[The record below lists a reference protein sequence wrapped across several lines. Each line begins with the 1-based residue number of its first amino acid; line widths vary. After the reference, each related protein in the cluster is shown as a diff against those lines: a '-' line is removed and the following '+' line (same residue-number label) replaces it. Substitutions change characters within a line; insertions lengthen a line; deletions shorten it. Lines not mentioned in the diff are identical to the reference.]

1 MKIFELRKI
10 IKEEIIREYM
20 SRDMVSL
27 KHYFSMSDE
36 KKKSSLPHE
45 YYYFLRDWME
55 EEDVELEL
63 PKNTFIGGDGEEFED
78 EMHDYEIAEWLER
91 EHPDKAKQ
99 FAEYLFRKIENY
111 ELPINDADYP
121 AWSFFDSEPEIVKNQ
136 WLIHFTKD
144 AQSIA
149 LEGFKYGVD
158 EMTKL
163 GLTTHLGEFDKK
175 YGGYNFAYLLKDFD
189 KYGRS
194 SGRGYG
200 SQKYKYGKEAVIFRA
215 SGIKLWHHSDQE
227 PQVIFYG
234 NTANTIIP
242 ITAGEENNW
251 AIASNKTGRI
261 LYESDELKKVI
272 DWLVTNYN
280 QYKNVLVYR

>member
-1 MKIFELRKI
+1 MKNLKKI
-10 IKEEIIREYM
+10 IRSLIKENLIKEYI
-20 SRDMVSL
+20 SADMVSL
-27 KHYFSMSDE
+27 KQYFSMSEEE
-36 KKKSSLPHE
+36 KKGSLPHE
-45 YYYFLRDWME
+45 YYYFLKDWME

-63 PKNTFIGGDGEEFED
+63 PKNTFIGGDGEEFEE

-99 FAEYLFRKIENY
+99 FADYLFRKIENN

-121 AWSFFDSEPEIVKNQ
+121 AWSYFESDPEIVKNQ

-144 AQSIA
+144 AESIA
-149 LEGFKYGVD
+149 REGFKYGVD

-189 KYGRS
+189 RYGR
-194 SGRGYG
+194 GGG
-200 SQKYKYGKEAVIFRA
+200 WNQKYKYGKEAVVFRA
-215 SGIKLWHHSDQE
+215 SGIKLWHHGDQE

-234 NTANTIIP
+234 NTAKDIIP
-242 ITAGEENNW
+242 ISNGEEYDYG
-251 AIASNKTGRI
+251 IRSKKDGRP
-261 LYESDELKKVI
+261 LFENDDLKKVV
-272 DWLVTNYN
+272 DWLVNNYV

>member
-1 MKIFELRKI
+1 MKNLRKI
-10 IKEEIIREYM
+10 IRSLIKENLIKEYI
-20 SRDMVSL
+20 SADMVSL

-36 KKKSSLPHE
+36 EKKSSLPHE

-63 PKNTFIGGDGEEFED
+63 PKNTFIGGDGEEFEE
-78 EMHDYEIAEWLER
+78 EMHDYEMAEWLER

-99 FAEYLFRKIENY
+99 FADYLFRKIENN

-121 AWSFFDSEPEIVKNQ
+121 AWSYFESDPEIVKNQ

-149 LEGFKYGVD
+149 KEGFKYGVD

-175 YGGYNFAYLLKDFD
+175 YGGYNFAYLLRDFE

-194 SGRGYG
+194 GSGYG
-200 SQKYKYGKEAVIFRA
+200 NQKYKYGKEAVIFRA
-215 SGIKLWHHSDQE
+215 SGIKLWHYGDEE

-242 ITAGEENNW
+242 ITSGEEHDW
-251 AIASNKTGRI
+251 AIASKKTGRI
-261 LYESDELKKVI
+261 LYESDDLEKIVQ
-272 DWLVTNYN
+272 WLVRNWE
-280 QYKNVLVYR
+280 QYRKSLI